1 MGKFRIDLRLV
12 PHAKSTDPRT
22 QEAAA
27 MGARYLLGRF
37 PNDRTIAG
45 GSG

>member
-1 MGKFRIDLRLV
+1 MGKFRLDLRLV

-22 QEAAA
+22 QGTAA
-27 MGARYLLGRF
+27 MEARYLGRRF
-37 PNDRTIAG
+37 PNDRTIGG